1 MVSARIPVW
10 VDLKALAYVYNGAL
24 VTATNRNE
32 TGSFT
37 GKRMQ
42 LGTHI
47 KQDSEKQI
55 TRVEPRGKA
64 MKWKGRH
71 EQGKMECQYD
81 QSNFYVPMELS

>member
-1 MVSARIPVW
+1 M
-10 VDLKALAYVYNGAL
+10 DLKALAYMYNEAL

-42 LGTHI
+42 LEIHI
-47 KQDSEKQI
+47 KRDSEKQI

-64 MKWKGRH
+64 MK
-71 EQGKMECQYD
+71 
-81 QSNFYVPMELS
+81 